1 MLKDFTQEKFDIIIQ
16 AGQSNSE
23 GYGCGPVDRP
33 YEVSDLVWYLNGD
46 FTISKAAEQVT
57 LNETVSNFS
66 LSFAREYMEKGLL
79 KEDRKLLILR
89 CAVGGTG
96 FLDDHWKLTDDLY
109 LRMMDMIKTA
119 LDLNKENR
127 LVAFL
132 WHQGETDAMLFASRE
147 VHYNHLMTLLRSV
160 CDTFQVPEIPFVA
173 GDFVQ
178 DWKGDNLAVSEPV
191 IDAIRDVCRDYGH
204 GAFVETDGLKS
215 NRQELGR
222 ITMEWPD
229 PDPIH
234 FSRKSLYE
242 LGSRYFAAY
251 QEILS
256 R

>member
-23 GYGCGPVDRP
+23 GTSCGPVERP
-33 YEVSDLVWYLNGD
+33 YEANDRVWYLNGN
-46 FTISKAAEQVT
+46 FTISQAAEVVWV
-57 LNETVSNFS
+57 NETVGNFG
-66 LSFAREYMEKGLL
+66 LSFAREYVEQGLL
-79 KEDRKLLILR
+79 QEGRKLLILR

-96 FLDDHWKLTDDLY
+96 FLDNHWKMTDDLY
-109 LRMMDMIKTA
+109 LRMIEMISTA
-119 LDLNKENR
+119 LALNKENR

-132 WHQGETDAMLFASRE
+132 WHQGETDAILNASRE
-147 VHYNHLMTLLRSV
+147 IHYNHLMTLLRSV
-160 CDTFQVPEIPFVA
+160 CDKFEVPEIPFVA

-178 DWKGDNLAVSEPV
+178 DWKSENMEVSVPV
-191 IDAIRDVCRDYGH
+191 IAAIKDVCAEYPY

-215 NRQELGR
+215 NRQENNRCTLG
-222 ITMEWPD
+222 WPD

-234 FSRKSLYE
+234 FSRKAIYE
-242 LGSRYFAAY
+242 LGCRYFAAY